1 MYIYIHMRPGQ
12 QQQLIAGHWCLLPQG
27 TWQPYWWDAK
37 SPWEVGD
44 GPGKEPSDP
53 PGSDPT
59 RFTYPKKWWILQVVE
74 PRMNLSCII
83 IHIISIYIYV
93 YTCFVMGFL
102 RQEVFRFLEASRD
115 SYHATLAQSWNLRP
129 GFCSWCTCVPCPW
142 LILDDF
148 DEEWNILKKSLEIQL
163 STTRRTGA
171 FQSHVCKFV
180 QISQSR
186 LEITSCP
193 W

>member
-1 MYIYIHMRPGQ
+1 MRKAHEKLATDQVRNQVIHQ
-12 QQQLIAGHWCLLPQG
+12 EAI
-27 TWQPYWWDAK
+27 QPD
-37 SPWEVGD
+37 SHTQRNNG
-44 GPGKEPSDP
+44 
-53 PGSDPT
+53 
-59 RFTYPKKWWILQVVE
+59 IMQVVE
-74 PRMNLSCII
+74 PRINLS
-83 IHIISIYIYV
+83 HM
-93 YTCFVMGFL
+93 CFDGFIL
-102 RQEVFRFLEASRD
+102 RQDVFRFHFKLEASRD
-115 SYHATLAQSWNLRP
+115 SYHATLAQSWNLRL